1 MNLEL
6 PPAPLEV
13 ITLHDI
19 VAWKYADESPPVAA
33 AAEEARRA
41 AAVVCVSRFT
51 AMEAV
56 DLLGIESPHVV
67 PNGVEARWFDAE
79 PLSQAVLDSMGID
92 GPYVLAAGGA
102 SQRKNLAALAEAWPT
117 IRAARP
123 ALRLVL
129 AGPPHARRDALFA
142 HLPGVRLVGL
152 LPAERVPGLYAAAS
166 VLVVPSLDEGF
177 GLPALEAMAVG
188 TPVVAANRAA
198 LPEVVGDDGI
208 LVEPTSGGLSRGIL
222 DALDGG
228 TDLDRMVERARGRA
242 ATYTWEASAMGH
254 ARVWREV
261 AGAAV

>member
-13 ITLHDI
+13 ITLHDV
-19 VAWKYADESPPVAA
+19 VAWKYSDESPPVAA

-41 AAVVCVSRFT
+41 AAVVCVSHFT

-79 PLSQAVLDSMGID
+79 PLSPTVLGSMGVD

-102 SQRKNLAALAEAWPT
+102 SQRKNLAALAEAWPAV
-117 IRAARP
+117 RAARP
-123 ALRLVL
+123 SLRLVL
-129 AGPPHARRDALFA
+129 AGPPHPRRETRSSPTCQACTSSASFPTE
-142 HLPGVRLVGL
+142 H
-152 LPAERVPGLYAAAS
+152 VPGLYAAAS

-198 LPEVVGDDGI
+198 LPELVGDDGI
-208 LVEPTSGGLSRGIL
+208 LVEPTPGGLSSGIL
-222 DALDGG
+222 DAL
-228 TDLDRMVERARGRA
+228 ARR
-242 ATYTWEASAMGH
+242 
-254 ARVWREV
+254 R
-261 AGAAV
+261 